1 MWDLDCEEG
10 WTPKNWCFWTVVLE
24 ETLESLLDC
33 KKIQPVHPKGNQFW
47 VFKGRLKL
55 KLQYFGHLMRRAD
68 SFEKTLMLGKIGGRR
83 RRGQQR
89 MRWWM
94 VSLTQWTWV
103 WVNSGS
109 CYWTGGLALVH
120 GVAESDTTEQL
131 NWTELKTNKQ
141 KKIRWHVRVSYLYF
155 PLECQ
160 QNGNC
165 MENSL
170 STISQLLTWE
180 HTNKVHR
187 YCDILIYLS
196 HDSPEEQEN

>member
-1 MWDLDCEEG
+1 M
-10 WTPKNWCFWTVVLE
+10 
-24 ETLESLLDC
+24 
-33 KKIQPVHPKGNQFW
+33 
-47 VFKGRLKL
+47 GRLKL
-55 KLQYFGHLMRRAD
+55 KLQYFGHLMWRGD
-68 SFEKTLMLGKIGGRR
+68 SFEKTLMLGKIGGRG

-94 VSLTQWTWV
+94 ASLTQWTWV